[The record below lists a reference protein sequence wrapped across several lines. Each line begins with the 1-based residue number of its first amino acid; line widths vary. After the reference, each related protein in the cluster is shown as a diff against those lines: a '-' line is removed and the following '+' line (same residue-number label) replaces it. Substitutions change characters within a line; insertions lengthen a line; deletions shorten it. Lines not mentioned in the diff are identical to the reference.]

1 MRPAMSQ
8 NLPSIRQRLDRAGIM
23 LSGLCAVH
31 CLASIAIVAALGIGG
46 EFLLSPVIH
55 RVGLALALVIAAV
68 AIGWG
73 ALRHRRRAPFVVAMM
88 GLTFMGGAL
97 AVPHGVEEAVLTII
111 GVALVSLGHILN
123 LRANRL
129 SHAH

>member
-1 MRPAMSQ
+1 MPQ
-8 NLPSIRQRLDRAGIM
+8 NFLSIRQRLDRAGLM
-23 LSGLCAVH
+23 LSGLCAIH
-31 CLASIAIVAALGIGG
+31 CLASIAIISALGAGMGIGA
-46 EFLLSPVIH
+46 EFLLAPWIH

-73 ALRHRRRAPFVVAMM
+73 AIRHRRPLPFVVAMM

-97 AVPHGVEEAVLTII
+97 AVPHGVEEAVLTVI
-111 GVALVSLGHILN
+111 GVVLVSAGHVLN

-129 SHAH
+129 SHTH

>member
-1 MRPAMSQ
+1 MVRLVTP
-8 NLPSIRQRLDRAGIM
+8 IRQRLDRAGIA
-23 LSGLCAVH
+23 LSALCAVH
-31 CLASIAIVAALGIGG
+31 CLLSVLLVSVIGIGA
-46 EFLLSPVIH
+46 EAFLDPAIH
-55 RVGLALALVIAAV
+55 RVGLLVATLIAAV

-73 ALRHRRRAPFVVAMM
+73 AMKHRMAAPFVVAMM

-123 LRANRL
+123 LRHLHTSCTHGAD
-129 SHAH
+129 H